1 MNQLRTVM
9 ASFMFAAVLF
19 GCASTPQTLEVGPLV
34 GLENPSLYILTHLE
48 QDAPTSGSFGWG
60 YSLLNVPP
68 GSGSTLS
75 VINDRLHRSIREV
88 LTSKGLVYK
97 ESEPDFIV
105 SYALA
110 AAGGIDADELNQAY
124 GDVIDAAIL
133 ETEWDMHYKRGVLIV
148 DVLDNQS
155 GSLIWRGSIM
165 ADIDMNWPEE
175 RKQERCDAAI
185 QALLSHYPQP

>member
-1 MNQLRTVM
+1 M